1 MGAQPRPG
9 SGRSRRPAVEH
20 VQVRARRAGQ
30 SRRAGRRWRVPS
42 VATLVRYTGLS
53 ERTVRTCL
61 DRLEAE
67 GIIAPCDPDVVA
79 ARIKRADR
87 RPLGWNL
94 NLSLVHDLA
103 DKLGA
108 AAPEGQLSARQSLP
122 TERLRRV
129 YEGHSGAQPSHL
141 AANPVDKSTGGVQPT
156 RPAAGTRCNQ
166 RGDGVQPVQRRG
178 GAVAPEPYVEPSLEP
193 SAAHARAPDPTPT
206 DAGSDRGGGVAEFF
220 AALGDQRPLTAAQ
233 QSRLVPALMSALTG
247 GWTPLALAGWAAAN
261 TGGVRS
267 PYAVLASRLSPAEL
281 PEPKRQR
288 PTRLPW
294 CGYCDEVTR
303 QAFSSGSRT
312 AACRVTA
319 AGPLCGSRCSAAGSA
334 PACGADSQG

>member
-1 MGAQPRPG
+1 MSVEAISWALNLAPVPADHGGRPSSTCKFVLVGLANHAGPDGAG
-9 SGRSRRPAVEH
+9 AF
-20 VQVRARRAGQ
+20 
-30 SRRAGRRWRVPS
+30 PS

-178 GAVAPEPYVEPSLEP
+178 AAVAPEPYVEPSLEP

-206 DAGSDRGGGVAEFF
+206 DARSDRGGGVAEFF
-220 AALGDQRPLTAAQ
+220 AALGDQWPLTAAQ

-267 PYAVLASRLSPAEL
+267 LSTLARRAARAQAAAADPAAVVRLL
-281 PEPKRQR
+281 R
-288 PTRLPW
+288 
-294 CGYCDEVTR
+294 
-303 QAFSSGSRT
+303 
-312 AACRVTA
+312 
-319 AGPLCGSRCSAAGSA
+319 
-334 PACGADSQG
+334 

>member
-1 MGAQPRPG
+1 MPMAQVTALPDAKAQDNPGEHQRSAGAF
-9 SGRSRRPAVEH
+9 
-20 VQVRARRAGQ
+20 
-30 SRRAGRRWRVPS
+30 PS

-67 GIIAPCDPDVVA
+67 GIIAPCDPNIVA
-79 ARIKRADR
+79 ARIGTDR

-166 RGDGVQPVQRRG
+166 RGDGVQPLQRR
-178 GAVAPEPYVEPSLEP
+178 V
-193 SAAHARAPDPTPT
+193 
-206 DAGSDRGGGVAEFF
+206 
-220 AALGDQRPLTAAQ
+220 Q
-233 QSRLVPALMSALTG
+233 QVHP
-247 GWTPLALAGWAAAN
+247 N
-261 TGGVRS
+261 
-267 PYAVLASRLSPAEL
+267 
-281 PEPKRQR
+281 
-288 PTRLPW
+288 
-294 CGYCDEVTR
+294 
-303 QAFSSGSRT
+303 RT
-312 AACRVTA
+312 
-319 AGPLCGSRCSAAGSA
+319 
-334 PACGADSQG
+334 